1 MRLLKRLSNTLTRK
15 RKQWGCLH
23 HWQKDVLLD
32 ILYGKGFLYQFRCDV
47 CEKKIARWSGYEP
60 ISGIL
65 PDPWALFK
73 KDPQMNVSPPI
84 IRIED

>member
-1 MRLLKRLSNTLTRK
+1 MRLSNILTRR
-15 RKQWGCLH
+15 RKQFWCMH
-23 HWQKDVLLD
+23 HWKKGALLD
-32 ILYGKGFLYQFRCDV
+32 ILYLKGFLYEFECDV
-47 CEKKIARWSGYEP
+47 CGKKIARWTGYEP

-65 PDPWALFK
+65 PDPWAEYK